1 MNMRN
6 DIHTALRSLFA
17 GTAVSLQESNP
28 TEESSGIQ
36 RLLLGKVLRLTGDEH
51 ALIQVG
57 DQAIQGKLETKLRP
71 QAYYWFSYEKNQQN
85 KWAGSK
91 SSNVLN
97 KIRQQF
103 RKRQESS

>member
-36 RLLLGKVLRLTGDEH
+36 RLLLGKVLRLTGMSM
-51 ALIQVG
+51 
-57 DQAIQGKLETKLRP
+57 R
-71 QAYYWFSYEKNQQN
+71 
-85 KWAGSK
+85 
-91 SSNVLN
+91 
-97 KIRQQF
+97 
-103 RKRQESS
+103 